1 MVPQIKTAL
10 LIFAFLLMTIQ
21 VMFKY
26 KVQGIRYLTFLGFCL
41 NASVLLKIIS
51 NQPKP
56 NDLIDYRGDAF
67 DARFKILDFCYC
79 NDGFL
84 DLGLVFFTFTCFNT
98 SYYIGKYHQGLPRYI
113 LLTYTLSIG
122 LISTYA
128 FCLLFSGE
136 NGIPQLIL
144 SVLIGMHWVAIEAYA
159 LKPFDVFVRENIAK
173 EIEKEDEVW
182 DRTVMISVLA
192 FGCFLLVALIIYIKW
207 SVLVNSKNDPKICE
221 GVEKIGERTHYYM
234 AERISVI
241 MITFFPF
248 VTHWYLNSRQLDY
261 TYNPDYYKT
270 NGCMK
275 LILKW
280 FIKYVYSILKTIGRC
295 RYRRC

>member
-1 MVPQIKTAL
+1 MWH
-10 LIFAFLLMTIQ
+10 
-21 VMFKY
+21 
-26 KVQGIRYLTFLGFCL
+26 R
-41 NASVLLKIIS
+41 
-51 NQPKP
+51 
-56 NDLIDYRGDAF
+56 
-67 DARFKILDFCYC
+67 
-79 NDGFL
+79 
-84 DLGLVFFTFTCFNT
+84 
-98 SYYIGKYHQGLPRYI
+98 
-113 LLTYTLSIG
+113 
-122 LISTYA
+122 LISSLA
-128 FCLLFSGE
+128 SMDVRL
-136 NGIPQLIL
+136 PQ
-144 SVLIGMHWVAIEAYA
+144 
-159 LKPFDVFVRENIAK
+159 
-173 EIEKEDEVW
+173 
-182 DRTVMISVLA
+182 VMISVLA